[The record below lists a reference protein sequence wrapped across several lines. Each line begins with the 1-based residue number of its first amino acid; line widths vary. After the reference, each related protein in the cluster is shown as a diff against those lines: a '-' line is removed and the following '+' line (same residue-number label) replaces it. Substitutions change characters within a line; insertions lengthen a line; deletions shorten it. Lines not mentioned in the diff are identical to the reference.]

1 MDNKLYEDFNKYLKI
16 LDRIDVA
23 TENNEILSFS
33 PEEREVVRRVQV
45 AAGNNSELGELL
57 GKIKE
62 SSSAE
67 RAKVVDDFFN
77 SNSNSKNEEDEIAKV
92 YGVDPRN
99 INFKRLN
106 SGKEIFSFF
115 DFKLNRLVVLENNKN
130 GKSLV
135 EYLEEI
141 QNENEQYQ
149 STDDLSNANSI
160 MDDQRKKTS
169 MELPMISLNEIGNH
183 QAEVAELSNED
194 KQKLQ
199 FLISNADQLG
209 VRMINIENLIY
220 SDADNNIKEV
230 VFDKDRKVAVA
241 DPESEEFEKETTG
254 PEVTGGETTP
264 VSDELDAMFE
274 TPSTDDLIAN
284 VSPAKYA
291 MFEDLDES
299 SKNAVI
305 AAYED
310 RSILDGIQDPKTK
323 QNLENKIAL
332 YQNYLERTNQKPKVF
347 TKVDNSPVTP
357 QVEQL
362 DEAGMVN
369 NIIFVLLMSLVFVG
383 LIIEIIYFM

>member
-57 GKIKE
+57 GKIKD

-67 RAKVVDDFFN
+67 RAKIVDEFFN
-77 SNSNSKNEEDEIAKV
+77 SNSNTKSEENEIAKV

-149 STDDLSNANSI
+149 STDDLGNANSI

-169 MELPMISLNEIGNH
+169 MEMQMISLNEIGKH
-183 QAEVAELSNED
+183 QAEVDELSDED

-199 FLISNADQLG
+199 FLMANADQLG

-220 SDADNNIKEV
+220 SDSNNNIKEV

-254 PEVTGGETTP
+254 PEVIGGEATP
-264 VSDELDAMFE
+264 VNDELGAMFE

-284 VSPAKYA
+284 VSPAKFE

-310 RSILDGIQDPKTK
+310 RSILDGIQDPREK

-347 TKVDNSPVTP
+347 TKVENSPVTP
-357 QVEQL
+357 QVEPL
-362 DEAGMVN
+362 DETGMVN